1 MHAGAESAT
10 VNLST
15 RIEDAASMRIT
26 GQMLANG
33 SGAAVMLADQ
43 GNAVP
48 GLVVGYKAQLPGGIF
63 YTGLARFA
71 CSST

>member
-43 GNAVP
+43 DNAVP